1 LFAPPAQYQPGFKSE
16 GMNNT
21 QADFDNG
28 LNISMGFADSAVTQ
42 QGVLHI
48 ETVAATP
55 PRDVRSS
62 GKFSFLKFYFLSL
75 HHFMFRSFV
84 VVIQTRRFGLPFL

>member
-1 LFAPPAQYQPGFKSE
+1 LSAPQAQYQPAINTE

-55 PRDVRSS
+55 PRVVRSS
-62 GKFSFLKFYFLSL
+62 GKFKF
-75 HHFMFRSFV
+75 
-84 VVIQTRRFGLPFL
+84 